1 MTEHEHLEAL
11 VSLWRE
17 ERDATREK
25 FEQTLEQTP
34 FSERVARGLALA
46 DLEVSELQ
54 VAPGD
59 KLRVWL
65 TPRAGFDPDTLQL
78 KQGSPARIWRED
90 PNAPDFA
97 LATIWK
103 IQKTRIGVYVD
114 SKLPRIMDTP
124 GFNLDMADPQVT
136 FKRGAHA
143 LSTFI
148 DAPIKSDTARLR
160 RVIFSDTTP
169 ATAPL
174 PPFTPFDAAL
184 NEPQQAAVQLA
195 LDAQDIALIHGPPG
209 TGKTRTLIEVI
220 RQCVERG
227 DRVLASAAS
236 NLAVDN
242 LAERLLA
249 VGVNVVRLGHPA
261 RVTEL
266 ASAATLDAKLDEI
279 EIYKLAKKWM
289 DEANALRRKIE
300 TKAARGSLTR
310 SQRREQMQ
318 EVWGLMKDARR
329 SIRQAQAMVIGAAS
343 VICATA
349 TGTDTS
355 ILDGQVFDTLVLDEA
370 TQAADPIALI
380 PMTKAQR
387 VILAGDPYQLPPTI
401 ISQKAEHAGLGTTIF
416 ERLREAKPEAAK
428 MLEVQHRMNEEIMR
442 FPGQQTYSG
451 KLTAHPAV
459 ARHVLQ
465 DLGYQEDPV
474 RFGPIVLIDTA
485 GKGWE
490 EVRDEDDPSTS
501 NPEQAS
507 RTAAEVRRILS
518 RGVPARDIAVITPYR
533 TQVTVL
539 RSLLEQERD
548 AGLEISTVDGYQ
560 GREKEVVVVDLVRCN
575 DTGDLGFLT
584 DTRRMNVA
592 LTRARRFLLIIG
604 DSATIG
610 THRYYAALLDSIQE
624 HGAWVSAWADDAE
637 PL

>member
-1 MTEHEHLEAL
+1 MTETEQLEAL
-11 VSLWRE
+11 ASLWRE

-25 FEQTLEQTP
+25 FEQALEQTP
-34 FSERVARGLALA
+34 FNERVERGLALA

-65 TPRAGFDPDTLQL
+65 TPRAGFDPDALQL

-136 FKRGAHA
+136 FKRGANA

-148 DAPIKSDTARLR
+148 EAPNKSDAARLR
-160 RVIFSDTTP
+160 RVIFSDAAP
-169 ATAPL
+169 ATDPRPPFAPL
-174 PPFTPFDAAL
+174 DPAL
-184 NEPQQAAVQLA
+184 NEPQRDAVQLA

-227 DRVLASAAS
+227 ERVLASAAS

-249 VGVNVVRLGHPA
+249 AGVNVVRLGHPA

-279 EIYKLAKKWM
+279 EIYKLARKWM

-318 EVWGLMKDARR
+318 EVWSLMKDARR

-343 VICATA
+343 VVCATA

-355 ILDGQVFDTLVLDEA
+355 ILEGQEFDTLVLDEA

-380 PMTKAQR
+380 PMTRARR
-387 VILAGDPYQLPPTI
+387 VILAGDPFQLPPTI
-401 ISQKAEHAGLGTTIF
+401 ISQEAERAGLGTTIF
-416 ERLREAKPEAAK
+416 ERLREAKPEATK

-442 FPGQQTYSG
+442 FPCHQTYSG
-451 KLTAHPAV
+451 KLTAHPDV
-459 ARHVLQ
+459 ADHTLEE
-465 DLGYQEDPV
+465 LGYQEDPV
-474 RFGPIVLIDTA
+474 RFGPLVFIDAA

-490 EVRDEDDPSTS
+490 EARDEEDPSTS
-501 NPEQAS
+501 NPEQAT
-507 RTAAEVRRILS
+507 RTTAEVRRILS
-518 RGVPARDIAVITPYR
+518 RGVPAHDIAVITPYR
-533 TQVTVL
+533 TQVTLL

-560 GREKEVVVVDLVRCN
+560 GREKEVVVVDLVRSN

-592 LTRARRFLLIIG
+592 LTRARRLLLIIG